1 MSNPANPLLRLRA
14 LPDLRLRRARLR
26 ELVLGGEDDLL
37 QWLGEVVVCARDG
50 DGDAA
55 LTVVA
60 SGSLLVQAAS
70 EAELTEALAGL
81 LAAWLAE
88 ASDEGEEED
97 GEPPCFSP
105 KFLLTCGRP

>member
-26 ELVLGGEDDLL
+26 ELVLGGEDELL

-60 SGSLLVQAAS
+60 SGSLLVQAADS
-70 EAELTEALAGL
+70 AGYSCIVKGALAGDPASGGIL
-81 LAAWLAE
+81 YE
-88 ASDEGEEED
+88 ASDGAIAFARFPLD
-97 GEPPCFSP
+97 F
-105 KFLLTCGRP
+105 